1 MRKINCLTIIFISFL
16 AIGCSKT
23 AEPVKKI
30 GMGSRIVNYQADEK
44 VNSLVIPP
52 NLTEPSSQGAFIE
65 IIDASNDDTVITKE
79 AQNVRVMRDK
89 YRRWLMIDKP
99 ANEVWALA
107 KDFFRSYNFKIE
119 KENQKIGIFE
129 TEYLE
134 IETKVPDKS
143 LGAIRTALSKAL
155 KTQYGLPIAD
165 KYRVR
170 IEPTE
175 DANISEIYLTLSS
188 IGEVMSGSQRV
199 WQPRE
204 KDIELETEMLLKLMV
219 YLGNDSADAI
229 TKMQSSISAEKTIAS
244 VVTAESG
251 FATLVFPYDKK
262 QSWRFLG
269 WALDELSIDIDD
281 RDSVEGSYFIK
292 VTPSKGLFSKLLSA
306 AGSTKTYQLIVKEFD
321 DSQTYV
327 IFNDLSEE
335 NDSDT
340 KNYSNELFNNIA
352 SKF

>member
-1 MRKINCLTIIFISFL
+1 MKKIKYFTIIFISVL
-16 AIGCSKT
+16 AIGCSKV

-30 GMGSRIVNYQADEK
+30 GVGSRVINYQADEK

-52 NLTEPSSQGAFIE
+52 NLTEPGLQGAFTE
-65 IIDASNDDTVITKE
+65 VIDVSNDIVIIKE
-79 AQNVRVMRDK
+79 AQNVRIMRDR
-89 YRRWLMIDKP
+89 YHRWLLIDKP
-99 ANEVWALA
+99 TNEVWALA

-170 IEPTE
+170 VEPTE

-199 WQPRE
+199 WQQRE

-219 YLGNDSADAI
+219 FLGNDRADAI
-229 TKMQSSISAEKTIAS
+229 TKMQSSIISEKTIAT
-244 VVTAESG
+244 VITAESG
-251 FATLVFPYDKK
+251 YATLVFPYDKK
-262 QSWRFLG
+262 QSWSFLG
-269 WALDELSIDIDD
+269 WALDELGIDIDD
-281 RDSVEGSYFIK
+281 RDNIEGSYFIK
-292 VTPSKGLFSKLLSA
+292 VNSSKGLFSKLLSS

-340 KNYSNELFNNIA
+340 KNYSNELFNSIA